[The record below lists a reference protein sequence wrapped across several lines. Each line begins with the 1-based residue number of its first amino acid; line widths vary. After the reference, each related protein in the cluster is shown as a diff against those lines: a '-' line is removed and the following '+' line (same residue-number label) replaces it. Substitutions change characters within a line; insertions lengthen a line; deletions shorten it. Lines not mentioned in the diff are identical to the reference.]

1 VQHTRLMLTAAL
13 VTALLK
19 LTAVNADDIAQPQSN
34 VTAPSTADTAT
45 EIDTPKTSAD
55 DAKRRYP

>member
-13 VTALLK
+13 ATALLK

-45 EIDTPKTSAD
+45 EIDAPKQ
-55 DAKRRYP
+55 RR